1 MIHIDLNQHLL
12 EVEISDEE
20 LQRRKKEIQKPNH
33 PAFGVMKRYR
43 GIVSGAE
50 NGALWLY

>member
-20 LQRRKKEIQKPNH
+20 LQRRKRKSKSPITLLL
-33 PAFGVMKRYR
+33 
-43 GIVSGAE
+43 
-50 NGALWLY
+50 AL